1 MKEVTI
7 TVNNKSYAVKVG
19 DLNASPVQVEVNGK
33 SYMVE
38 MELPEVVEAQPVQNV
53 QAVTSAPVTKR
64 STTPTPKPQPAGES
78 GKFVNAPMPGT
89 IVLITAKVGDNVK
102 RGENLLSLEAMK
114 MKNAIRSPFDGVIK
128 EIHVIDG
135 QKVAYN
141 DVLVSFE

>member
-1 MKEVTI
+1 MKEVTV

-38 MELPEVVEAQPVQNV
+38 MEMPEVVQAQTVQNV
-53 QAVTSAPVTKR
+53 QAVSSETVAKR
-64 STTPTPKPQPAGES
+64 STTPAPKLQPAGES

-89 IVLITAKVGDNVK
+89 IVLITAKAGDNIK
-102 RGENLLSLEAMK
+102 RGDNLLSLEAMK
-114 MKNAIRSPFDGVIK
+114 MKNAIRAPFDGIIK
-128 EIHVIDG
+128 EIHVVDG

>member
-38 MELPEVVEAQPVQNV
+38 MELPEVVEVQAVQNV
-53 QAVTSAPVTKR
+53 QAVSSAPVAKR
-64 STTPTPKPQPAGES
+64 STTTAPKPQPAGES

-89 IVLITAKVGDNVK
+89 IVLITAKVGDNIK

>member
-38 MELPEVVEAQPVQNV
+38 MEIPEVVEAQPVQNV
-53 QAVTSAPVTKR
+53 QAVSSAPVAKR
-64 STTPTPKPQPAGES
+64 SITPTPKPQPAGES

-89 IVLITAKVGDNVK
+89 IVLITAKVGDNIK

-128 EIHVIDG
+128 EIHVVDG
-135 QKVAYN
+135 QRVAYN

>member
-64 STTPTPKPQPAGES
+64 STTPTPKPQQAGES